1 MGSLGWSLVDPMG
14 THCHRDSGHLLGS
27 SGKTLH
33 PRNVGFTE
41 IHEIS
46 FQAMSANDSQVWL
59 LHVNLLSISGWLKP
73 AKSWSRESSKV
84 WNHEPA
90 KPWSRESAKIRNH
103 EYAKIWSREPATIWS
118 HGPAK
123 FRNLVKFKFGGYDV
137 WRSPCTRDSETSKK
151 PSQRR
156 CLKSLGL
163 TCELV
168 ADL

>member
-59 LHVNLLSISGWLKP
+59 LRVNLLSISGWLKP
-73 AKSWSRESSKV
+73 AKS
-84 WNHEPA
+84 
-90 KPWSRESAKIRNH
+90 
-103 EYAKIWSREPATIWS
+103 
-118 HGPAK
+118 
-123 FRNLVKFKFGGYDV
+123 
-137 WRSPCTRDSETSKK
+137 
-151 PSQRR
+151 
-156 CLKSLGL
+156 
-163 TCELV
+163 
-168 ADL
+168 